1 MSLTVAELLAQ
12 AKLPDSESRV
22 LDAELLLCH
31 VLGKGR
37 SYLRTWPE
45 ALLNTEQVERF
56 LALLARRRAGEPV
69 AYLLGE
75 RGFWSLDLQVSPATL
90 IPRADTERLVE
101 LGLELGPTGVAQVLD
116 LGTGTGAIALALAA
130 ERGDWQLTG
139 SDRVPDAVA
148 LAQSNAERL
157 QLSNTRFLLSNWF
170 SALQGQC
177 FDLILSNPPYI
188 AAEDPHLA
196 QGDVRFEPRSALV
209 SGADGLDDIRL
220 LVAAAPDHL
229 KQGGWFLLEHGWQ
242 QSAAVQALLV
252 ERGFVD
258 VDSWTDLAGHPRV
271 TGGCWR
277 G

>member
-196 QGDVRFEPRSALV
+196 QGDVRFEPRSARV

>member
-56 LALLARRRAGEPV
+56 LVLLARRRAGEPV

-188 AAEDPHLA
+188 AADDPHLA

-209 SGADGLDDIRL
+209 SGADGLDDTRL

>member
-1 MSLTVAELLAQ
+1 M
-12 AKLPDSESRV
+12 
-22 LDAELLLCH
+22 
-31 VLGKGR
+31 
-37 SYLRTWPE
+37 
-45 ALLNTEQVERF
+45 
-56 LALLARRRAGEPV
+56 
-69 AYLLGE
+69 
-75 RGFWSLDLQVSPATL
+75 
-90 IPRADTERLVE
+90 
-101 LGLELGPTGVAQVLD
+101 
-116 LGTGTGAIALALAA
+116 ALAA

-188 AAEDPHLA
+188 AADDPHLA